1 MTTGIGVL
9 PTGIVAASQPQ
20 SSALG
25 RHTIKGLGGKILTV
39 MVASER
45 AKIAP
50 PEYAAVSRAAVT
62 ATTAAFRVGLSAPL
76 SFDCRFL
83 AVHKASTGLR

>member
-25 RHTIKGLGGKILTV
+25 RHTIKVLGGKILTV

-50 PEYAAVSRAAVT
+50 PEYAAVSPAAVT
-62 ATTAAFRVGLSAPL
+62 ATTAAFGA
-76 SFDCRFL
+76 
-83 AVHKASTGLR
+83 G